1 LSAGIKSKFWI
12 GIFMVKSLRSKY
24 SVLAE
29 SLIFVIGIII
39 FAVFSHR
46 KILTL
51 IISFAGLIIAGIIIN
66 RNIRTLRD
74 FKSLFGFN
82 NISGATFIY
91 LFIAIVFG
99 VLIAVVYRNHQHNF
113 VLPDRLTYFAIIA
126 MLIGST
132 EELVFRGF
140 IQSHT
145 RYINVIFS
153 VIFATL
159 AHTAYKCTFFIAHQ
173 SGYEMDI
180 MFLMKWTIVGG
191 IVFGVLKEYSGNI
204 VPPLAG
210 HAVFDLLVYGDSI
223 TVPWWIWS

>member
-1 LSAGIKSKFWI
+1 MIKS
-12 GIFMVKSLRSKY
+12 VRSKY

-29 SLIFVIGIII
+29 SLICVIGIII
-39 FAVFSHR
+39 FAVFSHG
-46 KILTL
+46 KILPF
-51 IISFAGLIIAGIIIN
+51 IISFAGLITAGIIIN
-66 RNIRTLRD
+66 RNIRTIRD

-82 NISGATFIY
+82 KMSGAVIVY

-99 VLIAVVYRNHQHNF
+99 ILIAVVYRNHQHNF
-113 VLPDRLTYFAIIA
+113 ILPGRLTYFAIPA

-145 RYINVIFS
+145 RHISVIFS
-153 VIFATL
+153 VIFATV
-159 AHTAYKCTFFIAHQ
+159 AHAAYKCSFFLVHQ

-180 MFLMKWTIVGG
+180 MFLMKWTILGG
-191 IVFGVLKEYSGNI
+191 IVFGIIKEYSNNI

-223 TVPWWIWS
+223 DTPWWIWS

>member
-1 LSAGIKSKFWI
+1 
-12 GIFMVKSLRSKY
+12 MVKSVRNKY

-29 SLIFVIGIII
+29 TLICVIGIII
-39 FAVFSHR
+39 FAVFSHQN
-46 KILTL
+46 ILPFIL
-51 IISFAGLIIAGIIIN
+51 SFTGLLIAGIIIN
-66 RNIRTLRD
+66 RNISTIRD
-74 FKSLFGFN
+74 FKILFGFN
-82 NISGATFIY
+82 KISGGTFIY
-91 LFIAIVFG
+91 LFIAVVFG

-140 IQSHT
+140 VQSHT
-145 RYINVIFS
+145 RHINVIFS

-159 AHTAYKCTFFIAHQ
+159 AHTAYKCSFFIAHQ

-180 MFLMKWTIVGG
+180 MFLMKWTILGG
-191 IVFGVLKEYSGNI
+191 IVFGILKEYSNNI

>member
-1 LSAGIKSKFWI
+1 
-12 GIFMVKSLRSKY
+12 MVMSVRSKY

-29 SLIFVIGIII
+29 SLICVIGIII

-46 KILTL
+46 KILPF
-51 IISFAGLIIAGIIIN
+51 IISFTGLIIAGIIIN
-66 RNIRTLRD
+66 RNVRTIRD

-82 NISGATFIY
+82 KISGATFVY

-113 VLPDRLTYFAIIA
+113 ILPVRLTYFAIPA
-126 MLIGST
+126 MLIGSA

-140 IQSHT
+140 IQGHT

-159 AHTAYKCTFFIAHQ
+159 AHTAYKCSFFLAHQ
-173 SGYEMDI
+173 SGYQMDI
-180 MFLMKWTIVGG
+180 MFLMKWTILGG
-191 IVFGVLKEYSGNI
+191 IVFGILKEYSNNI

-210 HAVFDLLVYGDSI
+210 HMVFDLLVYGDSFDI
-223 TVPWWIWS
+223 PWWVWL